1 MTATTPTPRP
11 PAPIAPTPPRP
22 SDPPDPGVDPDA
34 LIEEARRRARRRRR
48 LYGAS
53 LLLAAAAGAG
63 ALFGSGYGSGDRA
76 DASSAAARPSVAMS
90 AYHHNGEI
98 VVDTSDGPYTSG
110 VSMIAPGTGKEV
122 RLPIPWATDL
132 SWSPDGR
139 QMAYVRKTGGVWILD
154 LSSGDSRK
162 LMDCGTG
169 PSTCSLAWAPDGTR
183 IAVAHDTHLELVD
196 PDDGSRTTVLTFG
209 SDGRSI
215 IWSPSWSPDAQRIAF
230 GSRSRDRGQQLYA
243 VDRNGSNLT
252 PLGEPTP
259 RNAMGPAPAWSPDGS
274 KIAYLASVPYASVP
288 FHASR
293 GGWWLNVTVVDADGS
308 NPTEVLQA
316 GSCYCLGFSP
326 GLAWSPDGK
335 QMALVIP
342 DREKAP
348 GGLYVM
354 KMDGT
359 GLRLL
364 IEGRVWGRPAWRP
377 VPGLGS

>member
-76 DASSAAARPSVAMS
+76 DASSAAARPAVAMS

-162 LMDCGTG
+162 L
-169 PSTCSLAWAPDGTR
+169 
-183 IAVAHDTHLELVD
+183 
-196 PDDGSRTTVLTFG
+196 
-209 SDGRSI
+209 
-215 IWSPSWSPDAQRIAF
+215 
-230 GSRSRDRGQQLYA
+230 
-243 VDRNGSNLT
+243 
-252 PLGEPTP
+252 
-259 RNAMGPAPAWSPDGS
+259 
-274 KIAYLASVPYASVP
+274 
-288 FHASR
+288 
-293 GGWWLNVTVVDADGS
+293 
-308 NPTEVLQA
+308 
-316 GSCYCLGFSP
+316 
-326 GLAWSPDGK
+326 
-335 QMALVIP
+335 
-342 DREKAP
+342 
-348 GGLYVM
+348 
-354 KMDGT
+354 
-359 GLRLL
+359 
-364 IEGRVWGRPAWRP
+364 
-377 VPGLGS
+377 